1 MHRILVLITIL
12 LPLSINVFGQFKYDS
27 YDNIL
32 SYSYC
37 YPIIDSLKKNHK
49 INVLQ
54 LPAFNNDSLFW
65 VNNIKYLNPKNESRY
80 PGLVRICGFPRD
92 TIISFFEVATK
103 IKIKEGYIWLYK
115 ITSPTAFSLGVHL
128 KNLELN
134 PEDYISAHS
143 NFHDSTGGPLLYR
156 QPEVL
161 AGDDLKK
168 EMQMKPH
175 FLTKGYPLNIF
186 IGNDMYIEI
195 FSPNESIQKSE
206 LKIISWT
213 YEYPTRYGLS
223 DAPKWV
229 REKYPEIDF
238 DYYKKRN

>member
-1 MHRILVLITIL
+1 MLRILVLITTI

-32 SYSYC
+32 SYSYY
-37 YPIIDSLKKNHK
+37 YPVIDSMKKNNK

-65 VNNIKYLNPKNESRY
+65 VNNIKYLDPKSESRY
-80 PGLVRICGFPRD
+80 PGLVRTCGFGRD
-92 TIISFFEVATK
+92 TIINFFEVATK

-115 ITSPTAFSLGVHL
+115 ITSPTAFSLGVDL

-134 PEDYISAHS
+134 AGDYICAHS
-143 NFHDSTGGPLLYR
+143 NFHDTIEGPFLYR

-161 AGDDLKK
+161 TGEDLKK
-168 EMQMKPH
+168 EIHVRPQ
-175 FLTKGYPLNIF
+175 FLTRGYPLNIF

-195 FSPNESIQKSE
+195 FSPSESVQKSE
-206 LKIISWT
+206 LKIISWS
-213 YEYPTRYGLS
+213 YEYPTRYKLS

-238 DYYKKRN
+238 DYYEKRN